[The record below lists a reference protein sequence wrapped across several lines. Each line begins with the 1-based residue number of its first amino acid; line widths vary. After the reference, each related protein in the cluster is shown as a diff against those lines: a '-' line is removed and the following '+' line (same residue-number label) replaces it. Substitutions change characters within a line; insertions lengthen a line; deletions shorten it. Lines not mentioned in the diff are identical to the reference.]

1 VVPAPDGL
9 VLRPAAHANDASG
22 AVGTSD
28 AAGLVN
34 DLEPAQRIDSMI
46 VAPTAAIGE
55 GALAGYESDRPT
67 LRPLVVSHSGAGLQ
81 QALERSSLD
90 AADATRLTSRAMV
103 LARGAYIGCVL
114 ETQLISNIAGFVS
127 CIVSDNVYSDD
138 GHVLLIERGSHVT
151 GEYRSDSRQG
161 DTRLF
166 VLWNRIK
173 TVHGVLIDIDSPGG
187 DAVGGQGLPGY
198 VDHHWWERIGAAFLL
213 STFQDAMAIV
223 MARQSGSASGAGTT
237 INTSPSNT
245 AAAAQ
250 DLSKAVLDSTIN
262 IPPTIYKNRG
272 ELVTIYVARDLRFDS
287 VYVLR

>member
-198 VDHHWWERIGAAFLL
+198 RPSLVGAHRRSIPAVDLPRRHGNRDGAPERIGQWRRDDDQYQSEQYRRCSAGSLQ
-213 STFQDAMAIV
+213 SR
-223 MARQSGSASGAGTT
+223 ARQYHQYPAHHLQES
-237 INTSPSNT
+237 
-245 AAAAQ
+245 
-250 DLSKAVLDSTIN
+250 
-262 IPPTIYKNRG
+262 R
-272 ELVTIYVARDLRFDS
+272 
-287 VYVLR
+287 